1 MINLID
7 VPLLSRG
14 SCLVIIPYTG
24 INGEARD
31 TRDRQFRLN
40 VRGIYD

>member
-1 MINLID
+1 MYVMINLID

-24 INGEARD
+24 INGEAKGI
-31 TRDRQFRLN
+31 
-40 VRGIYD
+40 RGIVSSD